1 MASKRT
7 KKRKVKPVCFQT
19 LYDQIVCRTH
29 KNSKGTILS
38 DSNLSHLLGALEACN
53 SKWKSTILK
62 LHSLVCIQ
70 KSEVKRL
77 KSLQEHTEAMY
88 KAEVEKR
95 LYAEKLAKS
104 LERKLSVIRQVL
116 LVNDVDSAKRQLDNI
131 DLSLSALDESCNDN
145 GQNEWSIEWNGT
157 AVGSSPVVRE
167 GHPRRGSK
175 KIPRASSVGQVGIPR
190 RSTTKQELRSS
201 SMQKFILHCSGE
213 RLSKSPKYTA
223 QHLETINRLNRPHNF
238 VSRTILRL
246 ETCSACARR
255 ITFTKMAYKCL
266 ICRLVVH
273 PNCRQQLIQTCV
285 TPIAPRLVYGKTS
298 RGAGTSSKPPAYI
311 PLSSLTQCRSRGS
324 VDRVSGSPTGI
335 RRKGS
340 RNLSLSLL
348 CPSNQFPQ
356 IPGLVIHCVNEVMAR
371 GMQTIGLYRVS
382 GSEKQVRDLYEKFLH
397 SRSTPSLALID
408 DIHVI
413 CCCLKLF
420 LRSLEEPLV
429 TYLQRSNLI
438 AVSEEYA
445 TNASKAVESAV
456 NVLKKLPTP
465 NRHTLSFIML
475 HLKAVSH
482 TPTCQ
487 MSEENLSK
495 VFGPTLV
502 GYSCPV
508 PQIMQAITETKPQQ
522 DVLRLLFSVDDDQY
536 LSILSDWNETTQTRV
551 VQDNHFRSAAADT
564 STSSVTPISRKLRQL
579 EVGALPRKRLN
590 SPPPHRPPRR

>member
-1 MASKRT
+1 MCVENVKWNICVKSFRNSYLFCRKIMTSKRT
-7 KKRKVKPVCFQT
+7 KRRKVRPICFQT

-29 KNSKGTILS
+29 KNSKGTLFS

-53 SKWKSTILK
+53 KKWKSTILN
-62 LHSLVCIQ
+62 LHSHVCIQ

-77 KSLQEHTEAMY
+77 KSLQEHTEVMY
-88 KAEVEKR
+88 RAEVEKR
-95 LYAEKLAKS
+95 LCAEKLARS
-104 LERKLSVIRQVL
+104 LERRLSVIRQVL
-116 LVNDVDSAKRQLDNI
+116 LVNDIDSAKRQLDNM
-131 DLSLSALDESCNDN
+131 DLSLSALDESCNYN
-145 GQNEWSIEWNGT
+145 GQNEWSMEWNGIS
-157 AVGSSPVVRE
+157 VGSSPVVRC
-167 GHPRRGSK
+167 HPTRGSK
-175 KIPRASSVGQVGIPR
+175 KFPRASSTGQVGIPR
-190 RSTTKQELRSS
+190 CSTTKQELRSS
-201 SMQKFILHCSGE
+201 SMQKFFLQRSRE

-255 ITFTKMAYKCL
+255 ITFAKMAYKCL

-273 PNCRQQLIQTCV
+273 PNCRQHLIQTCI
-285 TPIAPRLVYGKTS
+285 TPIAPHLAHTKTS
-298 RGAGTSSKPPAYI
+298 RGAAMPSKPSAYI
-311 PLSSLTQCRSRGS
+311 PLSPLTHCRSRCS
-324 VDRVSGSPTGI
+324 MERVSGSPTAI

-371 GMQTIGLYRVS
+371 GMQTVGLYRVS
-382 GSEKQVRDLYEKFLH
+382 GSEKQVRDLYEKFLR

-429 TYLQRSNLI
+429 TYSQRSNLI
-438 AVSEEYA
+438 AVSEEYITNVPKA
-445 TNASKAVESAV
+445 TESAV

-465 NRHTLSFIML
+465 NRHTLSFLML
-475 HLKAVSH
+475 HLKAVSN
-482 TPTCQ
+482 TPACQ

-495 VFGPTLV
+495 VFGRRWLDILVQHLKLCKLLRKQNLSKMFYDYFSALRMISIYQSSQIGMKLLKLVKCKKTLL
-502 GYSCPV
+502 G
-508 PQIMQAITETKPQQ
+508 Q
-522 DVLRLLFSVDDDQY
+522 
-536 LSILSDWNETTQTRV
+536 
-551 VQDNHFRSAAADT
+551 
-564 STSSVTPISRKLRQL
+564 
-579 EVGALPRKRLN
+579 
-590 SPPPHRPPRR
+590 SPPI